1 MAGRPPFDVQAR
13 RIAWRI
19 IREEGFTALPI
30 DPRRIMEAHHIGLW
44 DYRRFASLANRT
56 PEDIAADYDEDGF
69 LFPLETRAG
78 LEYRI
83 VHNACKPPERINWT
97 LMHEL
102 SHYYLGHVKGPG
114 DILKRSHRHKCE
126 LDVEADSLAARIF
139 CPTVILHMCGVES
152 PAEIQRLCGVSY
164 RAAELRWHHLCK
176 ARHYNKFLTYPEERS
191 IVDQF
196 TPFICRYL
204 CQKNYHD

>member
-69 LFPLETRAG
+69 LFPLETRTG

-102 SHYYLGHVKGPG
+102 SHYY
-114 DILKRSHRHKCE
+114 
-126 LDVEADSLAARIF
+126 
-139 CPTVILHMCGVES
+139 
-152 PAEIQRLCGVSY
+152 
-164 RAAELRWHHLCK
+164 
-176 ARHYNKFLTYPEERS
+176 
-191 IVDQF
+191 
-196 TPFICRYL
+196 
-204 CQKNYHD
+204 